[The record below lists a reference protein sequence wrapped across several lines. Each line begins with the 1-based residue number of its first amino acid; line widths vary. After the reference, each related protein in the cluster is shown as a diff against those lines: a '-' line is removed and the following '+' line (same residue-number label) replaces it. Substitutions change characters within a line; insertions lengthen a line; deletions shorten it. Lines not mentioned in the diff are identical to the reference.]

1 VIYKIIV
8 AALGTGLLIW
18 AAIVDSRTRKIPVA
32 AGFGML
38 GLGLVVLLWES
49 WYLWAAYYVL
59 AIWCTRGG
67 IWKMV
72 LVVASLGML
81 LIEGWEAAPMV
92 AGILFVSFL
101 FWQKWFGGGDSQLA
115 FGLIGIGHDW
125 IVLAILF
132 GLTIIFG
139 VLMTIIRRG
148 GIRQGVERLASI
160 ARRIGEE
167 PDSEAI
173 RTPWGIVAA
182 VAGVSYLWLWAL
194 VL

>member
-1 VIYKIIV
+1 MSFKIIV
-8 AALGTGLLIW
+8 AVLGTGLLIW
-18 AAIVDSRTRKIPVA
+18 AAIADIKTRKIPVA

-49 WYLWAAYYVL
+49 WYLWAAYYL
-59 AIWCTRGG
+59 FAIWSTRGG

-81 LIEGWEAAPMV
+81 LIYGLEAAPIV
-92 AGILFVSFL
+92 VGSTFVSFL

-132 GLTIIFG
+132 GLTIVLG
-139 VLMTIIRRG
+139 VLMAIIRRG
-148 GIRQGVERLASI
+148 GIRQGIERLASV
-160 ARRIGEE
+160 ARRLSKE